1 MVIEAQPLY
10 GPVKNLAWLV
20 GVVGGLIVLY
30 IIFKMVYQ
38 VKRTL

>member
-1 MVIEAQPLY
+1 MAIDAQPLY
-10 GPVKNLAWLV
+10 GPIKNLAWLV
-20 GVVGGLIVLY
+20 GVVAGLIILY

>member
-1 MVIEAQPLY
+1 MAIDAAPLY

-20 GVVGGLIVLY
+20 GVVGGLIILY